1 MVGTDNLKYDI
12 EALSTE
18 RDAFRK
24 QVEELNDKCGDLF
37 VGVRDAE
44 HVHRIVKDELSRK
57 QLPSS
62 PKK

>member
-37 VGVRDAE
+37 VGVKDAE
-44 HVHRIVKDELSRK
+44 QMKCVA
-57 QLPSS
+57 
-62 PKK
+62 